1 LIQAERILNYR
12 DVSEY
17 YERTLSVRY
26 FDVAHRS
33 CTRVGKQVPRFS
45 PDVRLHRVFLLEAHH
60 ERDKVEAHKNIPHTA
75 HVVRRWV
82 PRDTASIL
90 TLVG

>member
-1 LIQAERILNYR
+1 
-12 DVSEY
+12 
-17 YERTLSVRY
+17 
-26 FDVAHRS
+26 
-33 CTRVGKQVPRFS
+33 
-45 PDVRLHRVFLLEAHH
+45 VFLLEAHH
-60 ERDKVEAHKNIPHTA
+60 ERDKVEAHKNIPYAA